1 MSDDQ
6 VPAEVDLGHKV
17 AMPMVGFGTWRLRG
31 SAAYEPV
38 RYALEV
44 GYRHLDTATMYR
56 NEAEVGRAIRD
67 SGVDRADVFITTK
80 LPPGQADRAQA
91 TIDASL
97 RDLGTD
103 HVDLWLIHW
112 PPRGSAS
119 PRLWEQFIG
128 ARDAG
133 LTRAIGVS
141 NYSPAQIDEL
151 IRTSG
156 EAPAVNQIPWSIPQ
170 YDPGL
175 LAAHRDRGVRVEGY
189 SSLKGTNLRDAAI
202 CRDRRAA
209 PGRARSGRAA
219 LAPPARHRGH
229 PEILPPR
236 ADRRQ
241 LRAVGLHA
249 GRGRDGPA
257 GRAVAALTR
266 AARDSMSAAA
276 VRPAAPV
283 HACDQVAVSL
293 AGCADGWWVGRSWV
307 FRSWSE
313 MNGPPPASWTCAL
326 EVTSLGTAELFC
338 TPVRKDAVSADEYR
352 AR

>member
-1 MSDDQ
+1 VVDFPAPAEPTTEIRCTSGDRTSRRLTKTEEKNRDMSDDQ
-6 VPAEVDLGHKV
+6 VLAEADLGHKV
-17 AMPMVGFGTWRLRG
+17 AMPMVGFGTWQLRG

-38 RYALEV
+38 RYALEA

-112 PPRGSAS
+112 PPRGGAS

-170 YDPGL
+170 YDPGV

-202 CRDRRAA
+202 T
-209 PGRARSGRAA
+209 
-219 LAPPARHRGH
+219 
-229 PEILPPR
+229 EI
-236 ADRRQ
+236 
-241 LRAVGLHA
+241 A
-249 GRGRDGPA
+249 GRHKVEPAQVVLRWHLQHGIVVIPKSSHRERIITNFALSGFTLDEAEMARLDGLS
-257 GRAVAALTR
+257 RR
-266 AARDSMSAAA
+266 
-276 VRPAAPV
+276 
-283 HACDQVAVSL
+283 
-293 AGCADGWWVGRSWV
+293 
-307 FRSWSE
+307 
-313 MNGPPPASWTCAL
+313 
-326 EVTSLGTAELFC
+326 
-338 TPVRKDAVSADEYR
+338 
-352 AR
+352 